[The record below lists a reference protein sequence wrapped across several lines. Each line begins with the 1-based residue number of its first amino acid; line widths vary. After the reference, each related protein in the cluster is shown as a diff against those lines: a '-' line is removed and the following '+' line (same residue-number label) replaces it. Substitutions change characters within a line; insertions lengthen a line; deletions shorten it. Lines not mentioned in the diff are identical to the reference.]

1 MPNHIEIDFE
11 TRSPVN
17 LRDCGAFVYFEHP
30 EARVLLGSYQIDGGD
45 VGRWR
50 EGEPMPADLRAAV
63 EAGATVSAHNA
74 AFEML
79 CFQWLAANAGWIM
92 PRWEQFR
99 CTAATAA
106 AMSLPRD
113 LKTLGEVLDLD
124 VQKDKDGY
132 RLMRMFS
139 IPDKN
144 GGFKEAAD
152 HPAEFEAYH
161 RYCDDDVLTE
171 AAADAKLV
179 PLSDDEQDVWQ
190 LSERINRRGIRI
202 DVQSARAAIRLA
214 DKAVADLN
222 REMAELT
229 GGAVRKVS
237 EVSKLVAWAKE
248 QGAELSGAA
257 KNDIDEAL
265 QLVDLPANVRTA
277 LELRQEG
284 AKTSVKKLEAMLNR
298 ASADGRVRGS
308 FMYHGAGTGRWTSM
322 GVNFANMPRP
332 RKAFED
338 AKLNTETL
346 FKAFRT
352 EDPAVLK
359 TLYGDDLGRP
369 LHLISDAVRGFVW
382 AAPGHELVQ
391 ADYSGIEGAVIAW
404 LAREEWKLEAMHE
417 IIADPENRPDMYRQ
431 TAARILNLPL
441 EVVDKKHW
449 ARQAVGKVSE
459 LALGFQGGVSAF
471 ASMAAIYRVDLDAL
485 YAPVWENA
493 DEEMREKAVKRH
505 ASVSLRAKEASDRM
519 SRNAWVAC
527 EIIKKGWRTQN
538 AAIAQSWHD
547 AEAAVREA
555 VEYPGTVTEAV
566 RCKFIVRLGYL
577 WMQLPSG
584 RCLAYASPRLASQVW
599 ACVRLDGGGW
609 SDPEVMEREE
619 AEKLSLKGHCRIE
632 GDTSP
637 GIRFLGVDGTT
648 KKWRRSALYGGLIV
662 QNATQAAARDI
673 LVNGMR
679 KAEAAGYPVIA
690 HVYDEMICE
699 VPRGFGDLAAFE
711 RLICE
716 LPDWADGLPL
726 TAGGWRGKR
735 YRKD

>member
-1 MPNHIEIDFE
+1 MTQQVEIDFE

-17 LRDCGAFVYFEHP
+17 LRDCGAHVYFEHP
-30 EARVLLGSYQIDGGD
+30 EALVLIGSYQIDGGA

-50 EGEPMPADLRAAV
+50 LGEPCPLDLETAV
-63 EAGATVSAHNA
+63 INGATISAHNA

-79 CFQWLAANAGWIM
+79 CFAWLHENALWPM
-92 PRWEQFR
+92 PAYEQFR

-113 LKTLGEVLDLD
+113 LKTLGEVLDLQ

-179 PLSDDEQDVWQ
+179 PLSDDEQALWQ

-222 REMAELT
+222 DEMALIT
-229 GGAVRKVS
+229 DGAVRKVS
-237 EVSKLVAWAKE
+237 EIGKLVAWC
-248 QGAELSGAA
+248 GANGVHLSGGA

-265 QLVDLPANVRTA
+265 TLVDLPPAVRTA
-277 LELRQEG
+277 LSLRQEG
-284 AKTSVKKLEAMLNR
+284 AKTSVKKIEAMLSR

-308 FMYHGAGTGRWTSM
+308 FMYHGASTGRWTSM

-332 RKAFED
+332 RKAYE
-338 AKLNTETL
+338 AAGLNTQTL
-346 FKAFRT
+346 FAAFRT
-352 EDPAVLK
+352 EDPAFVRAA
-359 TLYGDDLGRP
+359 YGDDLGRP

-382 AAPGHELVQ
+382 AAPGHDLVQ

-404 LAREEWKLEAMHE
+404 LADETWKLAAMHD
-417 IIADPENRPDMYRQ
+417 IIADPAIPDMYRQ
-431 TAARILNLPL
+431 TAARILSLPL
-441 EVVDKKHW
+441 ETVDKKHW

-459 LALGFQGGVSAF
+459 LALGYQGGVSAF
-471 ASMAAIYRVDLDAL
+471 ASMAALYHVDLDGL
-485 YAPVWENA
+485 HGPVWEKA
-493 DEEMREKAVKRH
+493 DAEDRQKAERRH
-505 ASVSLRAKEASDRM
+505 ASVLKRSKEASDKM
-519 SRNAWVAC
+519 SRNAWLAC
-527 EIIKKGWRTQN
+527 EIIKRGWREQN
-538 AAIAQSWHD
+538 SAISGSWRE
-547 AEAAVREA
+547 AEAAVRKA
-555 VEYPGTVTEAV
+555 VETPGTITTALKCRFVV
-566 RCKFIVRLGYL
+566 RIGYL

-584 RCLAYASPRLASQVW
+584 RCLAYASPRLSSQVW
-599 ACVRLDGGGW
+599 AKIRLDDGEW
-609 SDPEVMEREE
+609 SDPEVMDRED
-619 AEKLSLKGHCRIE
+619 AEKQERRGLCKIE

-637 GIRFLGVDGTT
+637 KVTFCSVDATT

-662 QNATQAAARDI
+662 QNATQAVARDI
-673 LVNGMR
+673 LVNGMW
-679 KAEAAGYPVIA
+679 KAEAAGYPVVA
-690 HVYDEMICE
+690 HVYDEIITE
-699 VPRGFGDLAAFE
+699 VPRGFGSVAEFE
-711 RLICE
+711 RIICE
-716 LPDWADGLPL
+716 LPEWAAGLPL